1 MGKVKAMITEE
12 DEAFEA
18 LEKMEMWRKRQ
29 IADAMERKEHID
41 IDPKNIRNATIEEV
55 AQEIEKFRWAFG
67 IDTVNSFTVFI
78 RGLKD

>member
-1 MGKVKAMITEE
+1 MGKVKAMKTAE
-12 DEAFEA
+12 DEAFEE
-18 LEKMEMWRKRQ
+18 LERAEMWRKRQ
-29 IADAMERKEHID
+29 IENAIERKEYMD
-41 IDPKNIRNATIEEV
+41 IDPKDIRNATIEEV